1 MTDEGALRLA
11 EEVLRQAFTDYV
23 DALVTISELEV
34 RADALTSRE
43 KKRLAEALRTKKEC
57 EDFYRSELFDIYT
70 LGQGVDGES
79 VIKIAQEK
87 ATQKCRVV

>member
-1 MTDEGALRLA
+1 MTDEGALKLA
-11 EEVLRQAFTDYV
+11 EEVLRQAFSDYV
-23 DALVTISELEV
+23 NALVYIKTCDNKGEKN
-34 RADALTSRE
+34 LTKKE
-43 KKRLAEALRTKKEC
+43 KRKLNEALVVKQEC

-87 ATQKCRVV
+87 ATQLM